1 MGESTLGNE
10 KVKTRE
16 KKKHTHTDTLI
27 TMSTG
32 NSNSSSGRSST
43 ATSTNSSE
51 TSAET
56 VTRQQSQVF
65 NLSPSPQQPMYYQY
79 YRRQTPE
86 EDYLSTQQGIDILV
100 KQRQQLVDQLTK
112 HYRKLYRSNEIESL
126 LKFSQQIDS
135 IMRLRGFSIVPSP
148 NPSSRTRR
156 RLALP
161 PMERGVTIHD
171 QKF

>member
-10 KVKTRE
+10 KVKTRKKR
-16 KKKHTHTDTLI
+16 KKKK
-27 TMSTG
+27 MSTG
-32 NSNSSSGRSST
+32 SNSANSNSSSGRSSAT
-43 ATSTNSSE
+43 TSTNSDN
-51 TSAET
+51 SAET
-56 VTRQQSQVF
+56 VTRQPPHVF
-65 NLSPSPQQPMYYQY
+65 NLSTSPQQPMYYQY

-86 EDYLSTQQGIDILV
+86 EDYLSTQQGIEILV

-112 HYRKLYRSNEIESL
+112 HYRKLYRSNDIESM

>member
-1 MGESTLGNE
+1 
-10 KVKTRE
+10 
-16 KKKHTHTDTLI
+16 
-27 TMSTG
+27 MSTG
-32 NSNSSSGRSST
+32 SANSNSSSGRSSAT
-43 ATSTNSSE
+43 TSTNSDN
-51 TSAET
+51 SAET
-56 VTRQQSQVF
+56 VTRQQSHVF
-65 NLSPSPQQPMYYQY
+65 NLSTSPQQPMYYQY

-86 EDYLSTQQGIDILV
+86 EDYLSTQQGIEILV

-112 HYRKLYRSNEIESL
+112 HYRKLYRSNDIESM

>member
-10 KVKTRE
+10 KVKTR
-16 KKKHTHTDTLI
+16 KKVKKRKK
-27 TMSTG
+27 MSTG
-32 NSNSSSGRSST
+32 SANSNSSSGRSSAT
-43 ATSTNSSE
+43 TSTNSDN
-51 TSAET
+51 SAET
-56 VTRQQSQVF
+56 VTRQQPHVF
-65 NLSPSPQQPMYYQY
+65 NLSTSPQQPMYYQY

-86 EDYLSTQQGIDILV
+86 EDYLSTQQGIEILV

-112 HYRKLYRSNEIESL
+112 HYRKLYRSNQIENL
-126 LKFSQQIDS
+126 LQFSHQLDS
-135 IMRLRGFSIVPSP
+135 IMKLRGFSIVPSP
-148 NPSSRTRR
+148 NPSSRARR

>member
-10 KVKTRE
+10 KVKTRKR
-16 KKKHTHTDTLI
+16 KKKNTLI

-43 ATSTNSSE
+43 TTSTNSE

-56 VTRQQSQVF
+56 VTRQQTAQVF

-79 YRRQTPE
+79 FRRQTPE
-86 EDYLSTQQGIDILV
+86 EDYLSTQQGIEILV

>member
-10 KVKTRE
+10 KVKTRKKSE
-16 KKKHTHTDTLI
+16 KKKKKKK
-27 TMSTG
+27 MSTG
-32 NSNSSSGRSST
+32 SNSANSNSSSGRSSAT
-43 ATSTNSSE
+43 TSTNSD

-56 VTRQQSQVF
+56 DTRQPPHVF
-65 NLSPSPQQPMYYQY
+65 NLSTSPQQPMYYQY

-86 EDYLSTQQGIDILV
+86 EDYLSTQQGIEILV

-112 HYRKLYRSNEIESL
+112 HYRKLYRSNDIESML
-126 LKFSQQIDS
+126 TFSQQIDS

-148 NPSSRTRR
+148 NPSRTRR

-161 PMERGVTIHD
+161 PMERGV
-171 QKF
+171 

>member
-1 MGESTLGNE
+1 
-10 KVKTRE
+10 
-16 KKKHTHTDTLI
+16 
-27 TMSTG
+27 MSSG
-32 NSNSSSGRSST
+32 SANSNSSSGRSST
-43 ATSTNSSE
+43 TTSTNSDN
-51 TSAET
+51 SAET
-56 VTRQQSQVF
+56 VTRQQSHVF
-65 NLSPSPQQPMYYQY
+65 NLSTSPQQPMYYQY

-86 EDYLSTQQGIDILV
+86 EDYLSTQQGIEILV

-112 HYRKLYRSNEIESL
+112 HYRKLYRSNDIESM

>member
-10 KVKTRE
+10 KVKTRKKRE
-16 KKKHTHTDTLI
+16 KKEKKCPLEAI
-27 TMSTG
+27 VPI
-32 NSNSSSGRSST
+32 
-43 ATSTNSSE
+43 ATVPRVAPVPQLAPTV
-51 TSAET
+51 TQ
-56 VTRQQSQVF
+56 VTRQQPHVF
-65 NLSPSPQQPMYYQY
+65 NLSTSPQQPMYYQY

-86 EDYLSTQQGIDILV
+86 EDYLSTQQGIEILV

-135 IMRLRGFSIVPSP
+135 IIRLRGFSIVPSP

>member
-10 KVKTRE
+10 KVKTRKKE
-16 KKKHTHTDTLI
+16 KKRKK
-27 TMSTG
+27 MSTG
-32 NSNSSSGRSST
+32 SNSANSNSSSGRSSAT
-43 ATSTNSSE
+43 TSTNSD

-56 VTRQQSQVF
+56 VTRQQPHVF
-65 NLSPSPQQPMYYQY
+65 NLSTSPQQPMYYQY

-86 EDYLSTQQGIDILV
+86 EDYLSTQQVIEILV

>member
-1 MGESTLGNE
+1 VK
-10 KVKTRE
+10 KVV
-16 KKKHTHTDTLI
+16 KKK
-27 TMSTG
+27 MSAG
-32 NSNSSSGRSST
+32 NSSNSSVSGRSS
-43 ATSTNSSE
+43 SNSSD

-56 VTRQQSQVF
+56 VTRQQPHVF
-65 NLSPSPQQPMYYQY
+65 NLSQSPQQPMYYQY

-86 EDYLSTQQGIDILV
+86 EDYLSTQQGIEILV

-112 HYRKLYRSNEIESL
+112 HYRKLYRSNQIENL
-126 LKFSQQIDS
+126 LQFSQQLDS
-135 IMRLRGFSIVPSP
+135 IMKLRGFSIVPSP
-148 NPSSRTRR
+148 NPSSRARR

>member
-1 MGESTLGNE
+1 
-10 KVKTRE
+10 
-16 KKKHTHTDTLI
+16 
-27 TMSTG
+27 MSTG
-32 NSNSSSGRSST
+32 SNSANSNSSSGRSSAT
-43 ATSTNSSE
+43 TSTNSD

-56 VTRQQSQVF
+56 VTRQQPHVF
-65 NLSPSPQQPMYYQY
+65 NLSTSPQQPMYYQY

-86 EDYLSTQQGIDILV
+86 EDYLSTQQGIEILV

>member
-10 KVKTRE
+10 KVKTRKR
-16 KKKHTHTDTLI
+16 KKNTLI

-43 ATSTNSSE
+43 TTSTNSE

-56 VTRQQSQVF
+56 VTRQQTAQVF

-79 YRRQTPE
+79 FRRQTPE
-86 EDYLSTQQGIDILV
+86 EDYLSTQQGIEILV

-112 HYRKLYRSNEIESL
+112 HYRKLYRSNEIENL

-161 PMERGVTIHD
+161 PSNMERGVTIHD

>member
-10 KVKTRE
+10 KVKTRKKE
-16 KKKHTHTDTLI
+16 KKKEKK
-27 TMSTG
+27 MSTG
-32 NSNSSSGRSST
+32 SNSANSNSSSGRSSAT
-43 ATSTNSSE
+43 ASTNSD

-56 VTRQQSQVF
+56 VTRQQPQVF

-112 HYRKLYRSNEIESL
+112 HYRKLYRSNEIENF

-135 IMRLRGFSIVPSP
+135 IMRLRGFSFVPSP
-148 NPSSRTRR
+148 NPSSRVRR

>member
-1 MGESTLGNE
+1 
-10 KVKTRE
+10 
-16 KKKHTHTDTLI
+16 
-27 TMSTG
+27 
-32 NSNSSSGRSST
+32 
-43 ATSTNSSE
+43 
-51 TSAET
+51 
-56 VTRQQSQVF
+56 
-65 NLSPSPQQPMYYQY
+65 MYYQY

-86 EDYLSTQQGIDILV
+86 EDYLSTQQGIEILV

-112 HYRKLYRSNEIESL
+112 HYRKLYRSNEIENL

-171 QKF
+171 KNFELQFVRTFFYFNMYEYVKYIWYRFYNHT

>member
-10 KVKTRE
+10 KVKTRKKE
-16 KKKHTHTDTLI
+16 KKKEKK
-27 TMSTG
+27 MSTG
-32 NSNSSSGRSST
+32 SNSANSNSSSGRSSAT
-43 ATSTNSSE
+43 ASTNSD

-56 VTRQQSQVF
+56 VTRQSGHVF
-65 NLSPSPQQPMYYQY
+65 NLSTSPQQPMYYQY

-86 EDYLSTQQGIDILV
+86 EDYLSTQQGIEILV

-112 HYRKLYRSNEIESL
+112 HYRKLYRSNEIENL

-148 NPSSRTRR
+148 TSTTRARR

>member
-10 KVKTRE
+10 KVKTRKKRE
-16 KKKHTHTDTLI
+16 TKKKKCPLEAI
-27 TMSTG
+27 VPI
-32 NSNSSSGRSST
+32 
-43 ATSTNSSE
+43 ATVPRV
-51 TSAET
+51 APVPQLALT
-56 VTRQQSQVF
+56 VTQVPRQQPHVF
-65 NLSPSPQQPMYYQY
+65 NLSTSPQQPMYYQY

-86 EDYLSTQQGIDILV
+86 EDYLSTQQGIEILV